1 MTEGELL
8 GFLIVFVLFCLFFT
22 LAELKT
28 IGNCFVLLEVSF
40 KTGLGHLSSD

>member
-8 GFLIVFVLFCLFFT
+8 GFLIVLFCFVCFFT